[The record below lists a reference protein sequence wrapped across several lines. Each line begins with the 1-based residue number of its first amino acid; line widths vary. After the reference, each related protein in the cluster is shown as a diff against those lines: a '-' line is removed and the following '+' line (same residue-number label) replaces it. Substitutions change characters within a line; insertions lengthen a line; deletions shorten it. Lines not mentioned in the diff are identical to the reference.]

1 MAPTTKGRVVWPLPL
16 ESVSADVGALSRYG
30 LDAWVERRSE
40 SPFPWSTFV
49 INVSGCFAVGFI
61 IAALVDRHRAPQWLR
76 LGMVVGFCGGYTTYS
91 TFAQETLDL
100 LGTRDVAIAVASVS
114 ASVILGV
121 LAVFVGTRVG
131 RLV

>member
-1 MAPTTKGRVVWPLPL
+1 MAVALGVAIGGAL
-16 ESVSADVGALSRYG
+16 GALSRYG
-30 LDAWVERRSE
+30 VDTWIERRVE
-40 SPFPWSTFV
+40 SLFPWSTFA

-76 LGMVVGFCGGYTTYS
+76 VGLVVGFCGGYTTFS

-100 LGTRDVAIAVASVS
+100 GEGRDMPIAIAYVGASVVVGVAAVLFGTR
-114 ASVILGV
+114 L
-121 LAVFVGTRVG
+121 G